1 MVKTTK
7 KARKILKETVAVVGI
22 GRVGLPLALFLADRG
37 HQVWGI
43 DVDQS
48 KVTLIASG
56 KMPFMEEGALALLK
70 KNLGKTFTPST
81 NYSNIAKAKTVILTL
96 GTPVDENMNPS
107 LVQIDQAL
115 KASAPYFKVG
125 QLLILRSTVSP
136 GTTGYVKSYLND
148 LGRIKVGTNFY
159 LTFCPERIAEGKSL
173 AELAE
178 IPQIVGGADRV
189 RLSAA

>member
-37 HQVWGI
+37 HQVWVI

-81 NYSNIAKAKTVILTL
+81 DYSNIARAKTIILTL
-96 GTPVDENMNPS
+96 GTP
-107 LVQIDQAL
+107 
-115 KASAPYFKVG
+115 
-125 QLLILRSTVSP
+125 
-136 GTTGYVKSYLND
+136 
-148 LGRIKVGTNFY
+148 
-159 LTFCPERIAEGKSL
+159 
-173 AELAE
+173 
-178 IPQIVGGADRV
+178 
-189 RLSAA
+189 